1 MADGLRGGADA
12 IAAAQARLL
21 ADRGFQVTF
30 DALPP
35 PPPTPDWLKRLL
47 QAIGEALKA
56 ISPGVRI
63 GLWVL
68 LAAAVAVLVYVL
80 VRHGRW
86 RIARARAAAP
96 LTLHA
101 LGASDPRAAQAAA
114 RLEEADRLAAEGL
127 YAEAAHTLLLRSVED
142 VDAGRPGLVR
152 PSLTS
157 RDIAELPDLPVE
169 PRAAFRS
176 IASVVERALFGGRTV
191 DAAGWA
197 ACRRAYS
204 ALVRPEAWLPA

>member
-1 MADGLRGGADA
+1 MANAWREGTDA
-12 IAAAQARLL
+12 IAAAQGRLL

-30 DALPP
+30 DAMPP
-35 PPPTPDWLKRLL
+35 PPAPPDWVKRLL
-47 QAIGEALKA
+47 QALGEGLKA

-68 LAAAVAVLVYVL
+68 LAAAVAFLLYAV

-86 RIARARAAAP
+86 RAARAHAAAP
-96 LTLHA
+96 LNLHA
-101 LGASDPRAAQAAA
+101 LGASNERAAQAVA
-114 RLEEADRLAAEGL
+114 RLAEADRLAAEGL

-152 PSLTS
+152 PSLTG
-157 RDIAELPDLPVE
+157 RDIAELTDLPAE

-176 IASVVERALFGGRTV
+176 IATVVERALFGGRAV
-191 DAAGWA
+191 DAAGWD

>member
-1 MADGLRGGADA
+1 MANVWTGGADA
-12 IAAAQARLL
+12 IAAAQGRLL

-30 DALPP
+30 DALPRP
-35 PPPTPDWLKRLL
+35 PAPPDWLKRLL
-47 QAIGEALKA
+47 QAVGEALKV

-68 LAAAVAVLVYVL
+68 LAAAGAFLLYVL
-80 VRHGRW
+80 VRYGRW
-86 RIARARAAAP
+86 RVTRARAAAP
-96 LTLHA
+96 LNLHA
-101 LGASDPRAAQAAA
+101 LGASDQRAARAAA
-114 RLEEADRLAAEGL
+114 RLADADRLAAEGL

-157 RDIAELPDLPVE
+157 RDIAELTGLPAE

-176 IASVVERALFGGRTV
+176 IAAVVERALFGGRAV
-191 DAAGWA
+191 DAAGWD